1 MVILNLVGVGSGT
14 RLFFVG
20 LGALMVSAFAASV
33 AGMYLGS
40 VRGVLEIL
48 PGLMVLLPPSI
59 NMRGSISGVL
69 ASRLS
74 SSMHLGEFEVSFGN
88 ESALGENLRASFVS
102 TVVIAAILGIF
113 ADIVSRFIG
122 LESLHFV
129 DFITI
134 SVVSGVVSG
143 LAVMAITLIVAILS
157 YRYGID
163 LDMIGAPTVTTSG
176 DIVTLPILIGSA
188 LLIMGLDPL
197 SKNILAVAVVLL
209 IAAIALYLW
218 RATDQVK
225 TISKEIIP
233 LLVPLAF
240 MGTLA
245 GMTYTLDL
253 DRLVTFASLLILITP
268 FTGGCGSI
276 GGILCS
282 RLATGM
288 HMGSITPDI
297 VPKRDLLPYFISSYG
312 YSLILFPLLAAIAHG
327 AALLLGLTSP
337 GFLEMILISVASG
350 FILIT
355 LVNIIAYG
363 TATMSFR
370 YGLDPDNFGIPVI
383 TSAIDLLGAAI
394 LVSVISLVLVG

>member
-1 MVILNLVGVGSGT
+1 MVILNLVGVGSAS
-14 RLFFVG
+14 RLFLVG
-20 LGALMVSAFAASV
+20 LGALLISAFAASI

-40 VRGVLEIL
+40 VRGVLELL

-74 SSMHLGEFEVSFGN
+74 SSMHLGEFEVSFAKD
-88 ESALGENLRASFVS
+88 SVFGENLRASFVS
-102 TVVIAAILGIF
+102 TVIIAAILGVF
-113 ADIVSRFIG
+113 ADVVSSLIG
-122 LESLHFV
+122 LEALNFV
-129 DFITI
+129 DFLTI
-134 SVVSGVVSG
+134 SVVSGVFSG
-143 LAVMAITLIVAILS
+143 LLVMAITLIVAVLS

-188 LLIMGLDPL
+188 LFIMGLDPFL
-197 SKNILAVAVVLL
+197 KNILVGGVVLML
-209 IAAIALYLW
+209 AGIVVYLW
-218 RATDQVK
+218 RGTEPVK

-233 LLVPLAF
+233 LLIPLAF

-253 DRLVTFASLLILITP
+253 DRLVTFAALLILITP

-288 HMGSITPDI
+288 HMGSINPDV
-297 VPKRDLLPYFISSYG
+297 VPKKDIMPYFSTSFG
-312 YSLILFPLLAAIAHG
+312 YSVILFPLLALIAHG

-337 GFLEMILISVASG
+337 GLPEMILISVVSG
-350 FILIT
+350 FILIS
-355 LVNIIAYG
+355 LVNIISYA

-394 LVSVISLVLVG
+394 LISVISLVL

>member
-1 MVILNLVGVGSGT
+1 MVILNLVGVGSAS
-14 RLFFVG
+14 RFFFVG
-20 LGALMVSAFAASV
+20 LGALLLSAFAASI

-74 SSMHLGEFEVSFGN
+74 SSMHLGEFEVSFAKN
-88 ESALGENLRASFVS
+88 SVLSENLRASFIS
-102 TVVIAAILGIF
+102 TVILAAILGIF
-113 ADIVSRFIG
+113 ADILSSLIG
-122 LESLHFV
+122 LESLNFV

-134 SVVSGVVSG
+134 SVVSGVLSG
-143 LAVMAITLIVAILS
+143 LVVMGITLFVAILS

-188 LLIMGLDPL
+188 LFIMDLDPVP
-197 SKNILAVAVVLL
+197 KTILG
-209 IAAIALYLW
+209 IAAILLLAGVGVYLW
-218 RATDQVK
+218 LVTGPVK
-225 TISKEIIP
+225 TISREIIP
-233 LLVPLAF
+233 LLIPLAF

-245 GMTYTLDL
+245 GMAYTLDL
-253 DRLVTFASLLILITP
+253 ERFVTLAALLILITP

-288 HMGSITPDI
+288 HMGSLTPDV
-297 VPKRDLLPYFISSYG
+297 VPNKDILPYFSTSYG
-312 YSLILFPLLAAIAHG
+312 YSVVLFPLLAVIAHS
-327 AALLLGLTSP
+327 AALLLGSTSP
-337 GFLEMILISVASG
+337 GLAEMILISVVSG
-350 FILIT
+350 FVLIS
-355 LVNIIAYG
+355 LVNIISYF

-394 LVSVISLVLVG
+394 LISVVSLVL

>member
-1 MVILNLVGVGSGT
+1 MVILNLVGVGSAS
-14 RLFFVG
+14 RLFLVG
-20 LGALMVSAFAASV
+20 LGALLISAFAASI

-40 VRGVLEIL
+40 VRGVLELL

-74 SSMHLGEFEVSFGN
+74 SSMHLGEFEVSFARD
-88 ESALGENLRASFVS
+88 SVFGENLRASFVS
-102 TVVIAAILGIF
+102 TVVIAAILGVF
-113 ADIVSRFIG
+113 ADIVSTLIG
-122 LESLHFV
+122 LEALNFV
-129 DFITI
+129 DFLTI
-134 SVVSGVVSG
+134 SVVSGVFSG
-143 LAVMAITLIVAILS
+143 LVVMAITLIVAVLS

-188 LLIMGLDPL
+188 LFIMGLDPFL
-197 SKNILAVAVVLL
+197 KNILVVAVVLL
-209 IAAIALYLW
+209 LVGIVAYLW
-218 RATDQVK
+218 RGTEQVK
-225 TISKEIIP
+225 IISKEIIP

-253 DRLVTFASLLILITP
+253 DRLVTFAALLILITP

-288 HMGSITPDI
+288 HMGSIIPDI
-297 VPKRDLLPYFISSYG
+297 VPKKDIMPYFSTSFG
-312 YSLILFPLLAAIAHG
+312 YSVILFPLLALIAHF

-337 GFLEMILISVASG
+337 GLPEMILISVVSG
-350 FILIT
+350 FILIST
-355 LVNIIAYG
+355 VNIIAYG

-394 LVSVISLVLVG
+394 LVSVISLVL